1 MIRCSSEPQG
11 LRLFTPRS
19 TGREDKKIFPRSKV
33 KTAYS
38 SLLRCFVLLESDLS
52 FLLTQFAR
60 GLHLVARRWR
70 ATAHSRA
77 HDPTE
82 GVAEF
87 VRGEKQFSCSASVR
101 RMTAQYTTTALTH
114 NSGITR
120 TSSTI

>member
-1 MIRCSSEPQG
+1 MCTKTTVETTVIRCSSERQG

-38 SLLRCFVLLESDLS
+38 SLFRCFVLLESDLS

-60 GLHLVARRWR
+60 GLHLVTRRWR

-77 HDPTE
+77 HDPTH
-82 GVAEF
+82 
-87 VRGEKQFSCSASVR
+87 SCGRLDVHRSEPNR
-101 RMTAQYTTTALTH
+101 
-114 NSGITR
+114 NS
-120 TSSTI
+120 